1 MKIKIINRDFSVCKL
16 KDLSMVDYTD
26 EFCFLGKT
34 DEEIS
39 LVCSTNSVP
48 DNAIEC
54 ENGWKAF
61 RIQGILD
68 FSLIGILSRIST
80 LLAENKIGIFAISTY
95 NTDYILVKEADFK
108 KAIDVLQQNEY
119 EIEK

>member
-1 MKIKIINRDFSVCKL
+1 MKIKIINQDFSVCKL

-26 EFCFLGKT
+26 EFCFWGKT

-119 EIEK
+119 EIEE

>member
-1 MKIKIINRDFSVCKL
+1 MKIKIINQDFSVCKL
-16 KDLSMVDYTD
+16 KDLSMIDYTD
-26 EFCFLGKT
+26 EFCFWGKT

-119 EIEK
+119 EIEE

>member
-26 EFCFLGKT
+26 EFCFWGKT

-61 RIQGILD
+61 R
-68 FSLIGILSRIST
+68 ILSRIST

-119 EIEK
+119 EIEE

>member
-26 EFCFLGKT
+26 EFCFWGKT

-119 EIEK
+119 EIEE